1 MGVEEKGN
9 EGMGEHFCSLEIRL
23 KGKISDFK
31 FINILSCLSFCLP
44 VSFSMYI
51 FLVLILL
58 KDLNIS

>member
-31 FINILSCLSFCLP
+31 YINILSC
-44 VSFSMYI
+44 
-51 FLVLILL
+51 
-58 KDLNIS
+58 